1 MFANMKASYSMHNE
15 SINYP
20 YYDKKLRVF
29 FRFKATIFFTVIW
42 HLLVDLGTCQ
52 SVAINYNCFTAIAF
66 LILFEMV
73 YLHL

>member
-20 YYDKKLRVF
+20 YYDKKVESFLQ
-29 FRFKATIFFTVIW
+29 I
-42 HLLVDLGTCQ
+42 Q
-52 SVAINYNCFTAIAF
+52 SNHILYCYLAFGYNCFTAIAF